1 VVAVSLQAAQTQ
13 YPGPGQAETAAQAP
27 RGDASFGP
35 LLWFAWRD
43 YARSPW
49 LWINLGILMVVQF
62 FFQRDVPTREEY
74 FGTAY
79 LAALLLGALNSAA
92 VFSRADHPQTLAVLV
107 RPVSRVAYAG
117 ALWLVAMLVTLGG
130 YVAMLAA
137 SLLRHGPPL
146 QPLNPVNQWMQDPLV
161 FLTGSLPVIA
171 GAALAVSL
179 LALLSNFVAPFG
191 LRLVVLAIVALMVMS
206 FDPRNFL
213 IEQLRPVVQ
222 YLPPFVAPV
231 AGALRFATDTVI
243 DPLAT
248 ISLVMVSAYAVA
260 ILAAV
265 LWLTSRREHHM
276 EG

>member
-1 VVAVSLQAAQTQ
+1 MHR
-13 YPGPGQAETAAQAP
+13 GEAP
-27 RGDASFGP
+27 FGP
-35 LLWFAWRD
+35 LFWFAWRD

-62 FFQRDVPTREEY
+62 FFQSETPTREEF
-74 FGTAY
+74 FGAAY
-79 LAALLLGALNSAA
+79 LTALLLGALNSAA
-92 VFSRADHPQTLAVLV
+92 VFSRADHPQTMAVLV

-117 ALWLVAMLVTLGG
+117 ALWLVAMLVTLGA
-130 YVAMLAA
+130 YVITLAA

-161 FLTGSLPVIA
+161 FLTGTLPVIA

-191 LRLVVLAIVALMVMS
+191 LRLVVLAVVALMVMS

-213 IEQLRPVVQ
+213 IEQLRPIVQ

-231 AGALRFATDTVI
+231 AGALRFATEPAI
-243 DPLAT
+243 DPLAV
-248 ISLVMVSAYAVA
+248 ISLIMVSAYAVA
-260 ILAAV
+260 ILAVV
-265 LWLTSRREHHM
+265 LWLASRREHHL